1 MISCVPSLVSELHLP
16 FARISGVRSLAF
28 RGVGHALSFDMLE
41 EALEDIGFKHLDN
54 CRNHFHYCKSGQT
67 LASTKNTIIVISNQR
82 KIHINT
88 IPYDIRSFVRSVVRS
103 FVHSFVRSFVHS
115 CIHSFIHSF
124 TSSRVS
130 SFACVGHQWT
140 NNRMLLEHQWPR
152 SAVPSKDLC
161 KTGCQLTKG
170 IDSLRRQWCLPAGAN
185 IILSHKPKQVFASL
199 CISAFWRIRHVGSP
213 SSHSV

>member
-103 FVHSFVRSFVHS
+103 FVRSFLRSFVRSFM
-115 CIHSFIHSF
+115 HSFIHSF
-124 TSSRVS
+124 IHFQQSVILCLCWASMDEQSDASRASV
-130 SFACVGHQWT
+130 AQIGCAVK
-140 NNRMLLEHQWPR
+140 R
-152 SAVPSKDLC
+152 SM
-161 KTGCQLTKG
+161 QN
-170 IDSLRRQWCLPAGAN
+170 WLPTDE
-185 IILSHKPKQVFASL
+185 
-199 CISAFWRIRHVGSP
+199 RD
-213 SSHSV
+213 